1 MPSILAGMCLIFAI
15 LGLVYE
21 KNLYNPVTAFFGLWS
36 VIIHAARLCLYG
48 MYPAST
54 NTYIIIL
61 IGIIG
66 FLLGCIWVYF
76 LEIFIKLERQQLH
89 NINNRRTY
97 QLTDSIIEEEL
108 EINYVLVYIL
118 LIMSLLYLVPNTIQI
133 INLMRQGHTLKQIR
147 FSFWNIDTS
156 DLYNLR
162 FEHSYRYMYSDYY
175 EHNTAIAVID
185 LLAGKRDKSY

>member
-36 VIIHAARLCLYG
+36 VIIHAAGLCLYG

-76 LEIFIKLERQQLH
+76 PRKYSS
-89 NINNRRTY
+89 NWKDNST
-97 QLTDSIIEEEL
+97 
-108 EINYVLVYIL
+108 IL
-118 LIMSLLYLVPNTIQI
+118 IDEHTSLQ
-133 INLMRQGHTLKQIR
+133 
-147 FSFWNIDTS
+147 
-156 DLYNLR
+156 
-162 FEHSYRYMYSDYY
+162 
-175 EHNTAIAVID
+175 TA
-185 LLAGKRDKSY
+185 S